1 TIGKNSNFVNGSYGN
16 VGLEFR
22 CNTFNSNAYSLSII
36 DGNMRK
42 YQGEYQ
48 ASQGSDYAGNAFDHV
63 GTNLERD
70 FYVDQIVVSSL
81 NIPLYLYY
89 SHTDDPH
96 NIQYCTWAK
105 VSEEGEAA
113 WFQETDCSST
123 SGGGGGII
131 LGMSIGAGTDIIE
144 QTDTEIMLKE
154 FELEEAT
161 DNGNTNVLLSQ
172 AETMNSN
179 NSVAVAEEISGLDGF
194 ISDEVAITYMQ
205 NNNGNQFAKANAL
218 LENSPLPLSVRDEI
232 DNMNMNPTLKHIVKN
247 QQNGVNNRDKKQA
260 EIAELKQFRGL
271 VVNDMVYFAI
281 NNDSVPEELQELEQ
295 FLLNDNNL
303 QSKMHLVNLYRSKNE
318 NANAHAT
325 LNGIKLMLRDMD
337 IENYS
342 EIEDY
347 IDLQNIIIDVE
358 AQSLSIE
365 DAIESN
371 SEMLVYIAQSESHPG
386 QVAAQLLLAE
396 AGVEDYY
403 ELIRL
408 PEPLITEKNA
418 KTENIKSESAPNY
431 QDIINVYPNPTKGE
445 VYIEY
450 AFLSS
455 DAGKFIEIY
464 GINGV
469 LIERIDLI
477 QSAGLFTYNKPLS
490 PGNYIVKVGKNYSQQ
505 ITVQ

>member
-1 TIGKNSNFVNGSYGN
+1 MMETSC
-16 VGLEFR
+16 LEFR
-22 CNTFNSNAYSLSII
+22 CNTFNSNAFSLSII

-42 YQGEYQ
+42 YQGEQ
-48 ASQGSDYAGNAFDHV
+48 GASQGSDYAGNAFDHV
-63 GTNLERD
+63 GTDTARD

-81 NIPLYLYY
+81 NIPLYEYY
-89 SHTDDPH
+89 SHADTIH
-96 NIQYCTWAK
+96 NIEKFTTVK
-105 VSEEGEAA
+105 ISEYVYANDYSTE
-113 WFQETDCSST
+113 DCDGT
-123 SGGGGGII
+123 SGGGGGIEF
-131 LGMSIGAGTDIIE
+131 GMSIGEGTDIIE

-154 FELEEAT
+154 FELEEAI
-161 DNGNTNVLLSQ
+161 DDGNRYILLTQ
-172 AETMNSN
+172 AETMNIS
-179 NSVAVAEEISGLDGF
+179 NSVAVAEEISGLEGF
-194 ISDEVAITYMQ
+194 ISDEVAITYIQ
-205 NNNGNQFAKANAL
+205 NDNGNQFAKANAL

-232 DNMNMNPTLKHIVKN
+232 DNMDMNPTLKHIVNN
-247 QQNGVNNRDKKQA
+247 QQNGVNARDKKQA

-271 VVNDMVYFAI
+271 VVNDMVYSAI
-281 NNDSVPEELQELEQ
+281 NNDSVPEESQDLEQ

-303 QSKMHLVNLYRSKNE
+303 QSKMHLVNLYRSKNDKT
-318 NANAHAT
+318 NAHAI

-337 IENYS
+337 IEKFS
-342 EIEDY
+342 EMEDY

-358 AQSLSIE
+358 AQSLTIE

-371 SEMLVYIAQSESHPG
+371 SELLSYIAQSESHPG

-396 AGVEDYY
+396 AGIEDYY

-418 KTENIKSESAPNY
+418 KSEDIKTETMPNY

-445 VYIEY
+445 IYIEY

-455 DAGKFIEIY
+455 DTGKLIEIY

-477 QSAGLFTYNKPLS
+477 QSAGLFTYNKSLS
-490 PGNYIVKVGKNYSQQ
+490 PGNYIIKVGKNYSQQ